1 MENREAKRCLIL
13 SRVFAI
19 LTEIFKTLPDSVHH
33 VWGTPT
39 KNHQQAL
46 KSCCRE
52 DIKEVTELLGGNS
65 DNFLVKEKSMKVK
78 EESMKV
84 KEKEKS
90 IWTR

>member
-1 MENREAKRCLIL
+1 MIL
-13 SRVFAI
+13 SRVVNI
-19 LTEIFKTLPDSVHH
+19 LAEIFQALPDSVHH
-33 VWGTPT
+33 IRGAPT
-39 KNHQQAL
+39 ENHEQAL